1 MRVCKH
7 GCDVKMFSFLCANH
21 ASTNLNKFL
30 SWNLEKFTLFT
41 CSLIGWNL
49 ENLYKHAV
57 SNFFTWTDISSAKNP
72 YFGKHPFSKT
82 RTDMPAILTRIS
94 KIWPPYHVVA
104 SSPQKFLA
112 TDQIIIS
119 GKSTLSSLGRQK
131 TLTHNLF
138 NIYVQICTNIFGT
151 SRTEGGL
158 PVVFAGHILISSWFT
173 QTLPAK
179 HNYKFCCP
187 SAKCF

>member
-1 MRVCKH
+1 MFPHRLKLGKSLQTCCVKFFHLDWYFKCKKS
-7 GCDVKMFSFLCANH
+7 VFWKASFFQNKNWYACNTLCPRLH
-21 ASTNLNKFL
+21 DLV
-30 SWNLEKFTLFT
+30 
-41 CSLIGWNL
+41 G
-49 ENLYKHAV
+49 
-57 SNFFTWTDISSAKNP
+57 
-72 YFGKHPFSKT
+72 
-82 RTDMPAILTRIS
+82 IS

-173 QTLPAK
+173 QTLPTK
-179 HNYKFCCP
+179 HNDKFCCP
-187 SAKCF
+187 SAKCV